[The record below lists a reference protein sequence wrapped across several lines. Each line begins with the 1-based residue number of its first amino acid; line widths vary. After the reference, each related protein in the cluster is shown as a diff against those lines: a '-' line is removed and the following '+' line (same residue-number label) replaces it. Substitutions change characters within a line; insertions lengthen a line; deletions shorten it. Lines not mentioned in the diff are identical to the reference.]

1 MVRSMMRMRTVIM
14 LLGTAACLLGI
25 NLAAAPIAADSARG
39 AQLFETLACVQCH
52 SVNGKGGRLGPDLGR
67 LVDRNFTPATLAATM
82 WNHAP
87 AMWAAMKDRDI
98 RAGDLDEQGAADLFA
113 YFYAARFFEKPGDAG
128 RGKRAFAERGCAGC
142 HGLTDYVRPLVKPVS
157 QWDVLADP
165 VALAEAM
172 WNHRSRMAQETGA
185 KRVRW
190 PELSAQDL
198 ADILLYLRN
207 LPSAPSRPAVFSIG
221 AGSNGAVV
229 FTADGCA
236 ACHGSGPVLAHQL
249 QGQTLTEIA
258 AAMWNHAPKMIAA
271 GAKLVKLDP
280 GEMRDLLSYLWT
292 EQFFESSG
300 SASRGARVFEA
311 KHCAGCH
318 LNGAN
323 GAPKFPDANRSFN
336 SASMVSALW
345 HHGPRMLAQMQ
356 STHVAW
362 PRFEGTQ
369 MADVIAYLN
378 RGVRGGKP

>member
-1 MVRSMMRMRTVIM
+1 VN
-14 LLGTAACLLGI
+14 GEG
-25 NLAAAPIAADSARG
+25 G
-39 AQLFETLACVQCH
+39 TLA
-52 SVNGKGGRLGPDLGR
+52 PDLGR
-67 LVDRNFTPATLAATM
+67 MVDRNFTPATLAATM

-128 RGKRAFAERGCAGC
+128 RGKQVFTDRGCAGC
-142 HGLTDYVRPLVKPVS
+142 HGLTEYLRPLVKPVS
-157 QWDVLADP
+157 QWEVLSDP

-172 WNHRSRMAQETGA
+172 WNHRSQMLQEAGA

-198 ADILLYLRN
+198 GDVLLYLRN
-207 LPSAPSRPAVFSIG
+207 LPSAPRKAAAFSIG
-221 AGSNGAVV
+221 AGNDGEAV
-229 FTADGCA
+229 FTSDGCSG
-236 ACHGSGPVLAHQL
+236 CHRSGSALASRI

-258 AAMWNHAPKMIAA
+258 AAMWNHAPRMAAA
-271 GAKLVKLDP
+271 GAKPVKLEP
-280 GEMRDLLSYLWT
+280 GEMRALLGYLWAR
-292 EQFFESSG
+292 QFFEDSG
-300 SASRGARVFEA
+300 SVSRGARVFDT
-311 KHCAGCH
+311 KHCATCH
-318 LNGAN
+318 LTGSN
-323 GAPKFPDANRSFN
+323 GAPKFPDANRSFS
-336 SASMVSALW
+336 SAGMVSALW

-378 RGVRGGKP
+378 GGVHGRTP